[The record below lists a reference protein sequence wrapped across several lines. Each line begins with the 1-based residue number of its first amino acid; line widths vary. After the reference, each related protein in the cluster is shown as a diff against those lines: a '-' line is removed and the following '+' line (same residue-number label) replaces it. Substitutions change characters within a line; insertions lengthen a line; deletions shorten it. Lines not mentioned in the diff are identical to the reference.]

1 MWLAWEGRRKSLH
14 WRELQRRRC
23 HQRIE
28 SLQLF
33 TQGVFVFF
41 KRDKLLK
48 RIMPEFLSME
58 FHKRGRWEAGRFE
71 PLELQLLGPASEKS
85 IRLGRAPPTH
95 SQCAVS
101 RQDISSAQHTKCE
114 LFSCAQLA
122 RPFSW
127 SQLPGAAHAKRPRP
141 QMNIQDC
148 LVLRVWRIQASKR
161 IRKTAGAPW

>member
-101 RQDISSAQHTKCE
+101 EAGHLLS
-114 LFSCAQLA
+114 
-122 RPFSW
+122 P
-127 SQLPGAAHAKRPRP
+127 AHKMRT
-141 QMNIQDC
+141 
-148 LVLRVWRIQASKR
+148 VFLRA
-161 IRKTAGAPW
+161 AGAPFQLVPAAWSSACKETTPPDEYSRLPCAPSLEDPSL